1 METKIQHNTE
11 PILIEFLKTV
21 KAINLY
27 PEGHPNLE
35 AVFDKAFSEIKTLLS
50 QSPNN
55 ITWHIDMKG
64 FYDGDV
70 PIGKTYKGLEG
81 VAKEFFI
88 RRIKE
93 VTFSKGL
100 TPAELKVFL
109 NMLII
114 GADELK
120 NLGGA
125 EKVLYDK
132 GVKDIWVNEIPY
144 DEMAKKLKELAEEK
158 NESLDIEVEEEKKQ
172 EKGAQIEE
180 EAQAAPEPPEET
192 PEEKKQKTLSELL
205 ALLDKEKDLQEYKT
219 IGSDILEKVKQ
230 LKTEGKHVPEG
241 LNRGLD
247 ESLPAIMTFAN
258 HAYFQPGRNAE
269 QKSFAAN
276 SIMELASPDVID
288 YLVSRLCIKEETKK
302 TAVQQIL
309 VKIGKDAVGSL
320 INKLIEIEEAFTRK
334 TLFNTLVTLNENARL
349 EAEALLTDNRWFV
362 VRQMV
367 ALIGAIGNPE
377 SAEKLKA
384 IVNHKDIRIKKE
396 VLKALARIPSK
407 MSVEILIEALKS
419 KQQDVQLQAIA
430 SLGIL
435 KEPSSLPALMELALK
450 KEAFAGNMD
459 IRREAVKAVTAIGD
473 KRAVPGLI
481 NILMSKTFFGKDR
494 NEDLRCLA
502 AMGLAKIGGEEA
514 IKAIEDVSKTAK
526 GKLKQT
532 CGQILPKEK

>member
-1 METKIQHNTE
+1 METKTQQNTE

-27 PEGHPNLE
+27 PEGHPNLD
-35 AVFDKAFSEIKTLLS
+35 AVFDKTFSEIKMLLS
-50 QSPNN
+50 QFPNN

-70 PIGKTYKGLEG
+70 PIGKTHKGLEG
-81 VAKEFFI
+81 IAKEFFI

-100 TPAELKVFL
+100 TPSELKVFL
-109 NMLII
+109 NILII
-114 GADELK
+114 DADELK

-125 EKVLYDK
+125 EKLLYDK
-132 GVKDIWVNEIPY
+132 DAKGIWVNEIPY
-144 DEMAKKLKELAEEK
+144 DEMAKRLKELTEEK

-172 EKGAQIEE
+172 EKGVQIEE
-180 EAQAAPEPPEET
+180 EAQTVPEPPEKT
-192 PEEKKQKTLSELL
+192 PEEEQKNLSELL
-205 ALLDKEKDLQEYKT
+205 SLLDKEKDTQEYKT
-219 IGSDILEKVKQ
+219 IAGDILEKVKQ
-230 LKTEGKHVPEG
+230 LKHVPEG

-247 ESLPAIMTFAN
+247 EILPVIMTFAN
-258 HAYFQPGRNAE
+258 HAYFQPGRDAE
-269 QKSFAAN
+269 QKSFAAG
-276 SIMELASPDVID
+276 SIIEIASLDVID

-309 VKIGKDAVGSL
+309 VKIGKDAVLSL
-320 INKLIEIEEAFTRK
+320 INKLIEIDEAFTRK
-334 TLFNTLVTLNENARL
+334 TLFNTLVMLNENARL

-362 VRQMV
+362 ARQMV

-407 MSVEILIEALKS
+407 MSVEILIETLKA

-435 KEPSSLPALMELALK
+435 KEPASIPALMELALK

-459 IRREAVKAVTAIGD
+459 IRKEAVKAVTAIGD
-473 KRAVPGLI
+473 KRAAAGLI
-481 NILMSKTFFGKDR
+481 NILKSTAFFGKDK

-502 AMGLAKIGGEEA
+502 AIGLAKIGGEEA

-526 GKLKQT
+526 GKLKDV
-532 CGQILPKEK
+532 CEQILKKGNG

>member
-1 METKIQHNTE
+1 M
-11 PILIEFLKTV
+11 
-21 KAINLY
+21 
-27 PEGHPNLE
+27 
-35 AVFDKAFSEIKTLLS
+35 LLS
-50 QSPNN
+50 QFPNN

-70 PIGKTYKGLEG
+70 PIGKTHKGLEG

-100 TPAELKVFL
+100 TPSELKDFL
-109 NMLII
+109 NILII

-120 NLGGA
+120 KLGGA

-144 DEMAKKLKELAEEK
+144 DEMAKKLKELTEEK
-158 NESLDIEVEEEKKQ
+158 NESLDIEVEQEKKQ
-172 EKGAQIEE
+172 EKGVQIEE
-180 EAQAAPEPPEET
+180 EAQAAPEPPEKT
-192 PEEKKQKTLSELL
+192 PEEEQKNLSELL
-205 ALLDKEKDLQEYKT
+205 SLLDKENNTQEYKT
-219 IGSDILEKVKQ
+219 IASDILEKVKQ
-230 LKTEGKHVPEG
+230 LKHVPESSNQGAEGRHVPEG

-247 ESLPAIMTFAN
+247 ESLPAVMTFAN
-258 HAYFQPGRNAE
+258 HAYFQPGRDAE
-269 QKSFAAN
+269 QKSFAAG
-276 SIMELASPDVID
+276 SIIEIASPDMID
-288 YLVSRLCIKEETKK
+288 YLVSRLCTKEETKK

-309 VKIGKDAVGSL
+309 VRIGKDAVPSL

-334 TLFNTLVTLNENARL
+334 TLFNTLVMLNENARL
-349 EAEALLTDNRWFV
+349 EAEALLNDTRWFV

-377 SAEKLKA
+377 SVEKLKT

-407 MSVEILIEALKS
+407 MSVEILIETLKAR
-419 KQQDVQLQAIA
+419 QQDVQLQAIA

-435 KEPSSLPALMELALK
+435 KEPSSLPVLMELALK
-450 KEAFAGNMD
+450 KEAFGGNMD
-459 IRREAVKAVTAIGD
+459 MRKEAVKAVTAIGD

-502 AMGLAKIGGEEA
+502 AIGIAKIGGEEA
-514 IKAIEDVSKTAK
+514 IKAIEDASKTAK

-532 CGQILPKEK
+532 CGQILPKYSER